1 MECPNCRL
9 FNPATAQ
16 RCDCGFDFAS
26 RMMRT
31 SFLSPAELK
40 RATADPN
47 PAVYVPYFG
56 IFFRLFKLLY
66 DSISGEG
73 RRRRKL
79 KAAYVRAKR
88 FGPPEI

>member
-9 FNPATAQ
+9 LNPATAQ

-26 RMMRT
+26 RTVGR

-40 RATADPN
+40 RAAEDPH
-47 PAVYVPYFG
+47 PVFYVPHFD
-56 IFFRLFKLLY
+56 IFFQLFKLLY
-66 DSISGEG
+66 DSVSVEG

-79 KAAYVRAKR
+79 QSAYIRAKR